1 MSADGAELVVV
12 VGRRGDLQE
21 EVSLTVFT
29 DAVLN
34 RNGMRDRLAG
44 GLLVLCRI

>member
-1 MSADGAELVVV
+1 MG
-12 VGRRGDLQE
+12 GWGGLQE

-44 GLLVLCRI
+44 GLLVFCRI